1 MKEKKMR
8 ATPIGATPTTKD
20 MTKIANTPQ
29 KEKDLSRVL
38 DFFRYKVGTSLDCA
52 ISTKILRN
60 SVTWYIRSLED
71 MGLLMAVKVGK
82 DKTTGFHAKFY
93 SANRNEWP
101 CNRWVQLNI
110 WEG

>member
-1 MKEKKMR
+1 MKGKKMR

-20 MTKIANTPQ
+20 RTNVANYSQ

-38 DFFRYKVGTSLDCA
+38 EFFRYKVGTSLDCA

-60 SVTWYIRSLED
+60 SITWYIRSLED
-71 MGLLMAVKVGK
+71 MGLLMSVKK
-82 DKTTGFHAKFY
+82 DKDQTTGFRAKFY
-93 SANRNEWP
+93 SANQNEWP

-110 WEG
+110 WGE